1 MKASKKR
8 FRRFSWVVL
17 AVVMSLVVAACGSD
31 DADDGGDS
39 GGDTATTVATTK
51 DPIRIPA
58 INQEDGVTA
67 FPDERQAVEAVLAW
81 YNANGGLDGHP
92 LELDLCTAGDD
103 PESTQVCAQ
112 AIANDDTAS
121 FVYSIMAPNSA
132 ALFDVMAN
140 AAKPIVAH
148 NSFDIPDVLQPDTYN
163 SDPGLLPMA
172 TTLLVYTV
180 EDLGLLNVGIVV
192 SDDEVGR
199 GTAEFLSFLVS
210 DVYGGN
216 PTTIT
221 YDASVADLLPVFSA
235 ADLDAIDGII
245 FVPTSVEDCGPA
257 SEALKALGFDK
268 PVTGGDGCTAETFV
282 ETGNLDEWIFVV
294 GTTLLID
301 GDEDRNLVLEIF
313 EDFNGPPI
321 GGLVAPATMGAFF
334 MIDILE
340 AAYAAAG
347 NDPTAITSDV
357 IRQAAESY
365 AGPLT
370 LGPESFACP
379 GPDPFVAQCNQSAT
393 VVQLDGET
401 FNQVSDWY
409 EIDVTQYAAL
419 LEG

>member
-1 MKASKKR
+1 MKAPRNR
-8 FRRFSWVVL
+8 FKWMVL
-17 AVVMSLVVAACGSD
+17 AMVMALVVAACS
-31 DADDGGDS
+31 GDS
-39 GGDTATTVATTK
+39 SDSESTDNGGSGETTTTAAATK

-67 FPDERQAVEAVLAW
+67 FPDERQAVESVLAW

-112 AIANDDTAS
+112 AYANDDS
-121 FVYSIMAPNSA
+121 VPFVYSIMVPNSA
-132 ALFDVMAN
+132 AMFDVMAN

-172 TTLLVYTV
+172 TTLLLYTI
-180 EDLGLLNVGIVV
+180 EDLGILDVGIVV

-199 GTAEFLSFLVS
+199 GTAEFLSFLVT
-210 DVYGGN
+210 DVYGGT

-221 YDASVADLLPVFSA
+221 YDSSVADLLPVFSA

-257 SEALKALGFDK
+257 AAALDALGFDK

-282 ETGNLDEWIFVV
+282 QTGNLEEWIFVV
-294 GTTLLID
+294 GTTMLID
-301 GDEDRNLVLEIF
+301 GDEDRNLALEIF
-313 EDFNGPPI
+313 NDYNGPPI

-334 MIDILE
+334 MIDVLE

-347 NDPTAITSDV
+347 NDAAAITSDV
-357 IRQAAESY
+357 IRAAAESY
-365 AGPLT
+365 TGPLT

-393 VVQLDGET
+393 VVQLNGEI
-401 FNQVSDWY
+401 FSQVSDWY